1 MAYLLTVK
9 KKDDKQEMK
18 KHSDDIGLI
27 QKFIYVYAYT
37 HTHTHAYV

>member
-1 MAYLLTVK
+1 
-9 KKDDKQEMK
+9 MK

-37 HTHTHAYV
+37 HTHTHMYDKWYMTGEITWH